1 MNFQAFFALSIVAVS
16 GVVFA
21 APAASVPAHDG
32 LVPVESRQLDQLRLR
47 PDADLGGYR
56 RIMIDPVQVEFRDD
70 WLKNI
75 NYYTRNPS
83 RWLGK
88 DDARRI
94 AEDAA
99 AGLRDSVAEAF
110 KARGYEIV
118 GAPESGVLRLTPS
131 ATDLDVYAPDR
142 LSPWRT
148 RTFTRDAGQ
157 ATLLLEARD
166 AVSGTLLGR
175 VVHRGR
181 AQQMGRLERATDV
194 SNRFWFDALFGR
206 WAANCVAAFEASGS
220 RPGRSAEPAT
230 GR

>member
-1 MNFQAFFALSIVAVS
+1 MHFRAVLVPSIAAVF
-16 GVVFA
+16 GVVFTT
-21 APAASVPAHDG
+21 PAASVPAYDG
-32 LVPVESRQLDQLRLR
+32 LIPVESRWLDQLRLH
-47 PDADLGGYR
+47 PDADLAGYR
-56 RIMIDPVQVEFRDD
+56 KIVIDPVQVEFRDD
-70 WLKNI
+70 WLKNM
-75 NYYTRNPS
+75 NYRTRDPS

-118 GAPESGVLRLTPS
+118 AAPESGVLRLSLS
-131 ATDLDVYAPDR
+131 ATDLDVFAPDR

-148 RTFTRDAGQ
+148 KTFTRDAGQ

-175 VVHRGR
+175 VVHHGR

-194 SNRFWFDALFGR
+194 SNRFWFDTLFGR
-206 WAANCVAAFEASGS
+206 WAANCVAAFEASSS